1 MKESFLE
8 LLEEIED
15 FIEDFCEQIF
25 RTRKKSTHKVK
36 KLKLYGTEV
45 SVRLAFVFAERVE
58 NLLKLIFG
66 CSICVS
72 AIVSSFWG
80 LTGLSDLLKVLINS
94 LFGRIVMFTIGFCYL
109 IIGVWKILHLK
120 KTPLNKRKKS

>member
-36 KLKLYGTEV
+36 KLKL
-45 SVRLAFVFAERVE
+45 
-58 NLLKLIFG
+58 
-66 CSICVS
+66 
-72 AIVSSFWG
+72 
-80 LTGLSDLLKVLINS
+80 
-94 LFGRIVMFTIGFCYL
+94 
-109 IIGVWKILHLK
+109 
-120 KTPLNKRKKS
+120 